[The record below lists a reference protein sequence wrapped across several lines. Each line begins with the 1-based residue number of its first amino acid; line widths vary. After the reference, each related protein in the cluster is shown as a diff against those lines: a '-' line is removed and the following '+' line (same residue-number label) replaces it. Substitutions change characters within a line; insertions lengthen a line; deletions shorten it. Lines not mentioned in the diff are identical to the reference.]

1 MNIIFVNI
9 IQDQYYYISDEKSEF
24 DLLIKSYVI
33 DLLTYDSMCSIH
45 TIYNIKSSKL
55 ECEEMK

>member
-24 DLLIKSYVI
+24 DVLIKSYVI
-33 DLLTYDSMCSIH
+33 YLHMTTCVVYILYT
-45 TIYNIKSSKL
+45 T
-55 ECEEMK
+55 

>member
-33 DLLTYDSMCSIH
+33 DLLTYDFMCSIY
-45 TIYNIKSSKL
+45 TIDNIKSSKL